1 MMKYHR
7 GEIEVQ
13 EKACLREEAS
23 RVSKIVREN
32 IVDVAAR
39 FIEKQVMLIIGLQD
53 DNGLV
58 WTSVVYERPGFVKVV
73 DSQTISVRA
82 LPQPSDPIFAGLKT
96 GNTIGILAIEFE
108 TRKRMRVNGIITKVH
123 GTGFTVE
130 TREVYSNCP
139 KFIQSRTF
147 LGFQT
152 MKRQE
157 PKLATHLDKDQK
169 EMIREADTFFI
180 ATHHLEHGA
189 DASHRGGLPGFVHIA
204 DPQTL
209 LIKDYPGNHMFNT
222 LGNLVENKQ
231 TGLLFLDFEAGNL
244 LQINGES
251 TVHWEGTERCIHLN
265 VKQIRNVIGGFPLE
279 WQFGSYS
286 SFNPLL

>member
-1 MMKYHR
+1 
-7 GEIEVQ
+7 
-13 EKACLREEAS
+13 
-23 RVSKIVREN
+23 
-32 IVDVAAR
+32 
-39 FIEKQVMLIIGLQD
+39 
-53 DNGLV
+53 
-58 WTSVVYERPGFVKVV
+58 
-73 DSQTISVRA
+73 
-82 LPQPSDPIFAGLKT
+82 
-96 GNTIGILAIEFE
+96 
-108 TRKRMRVNGIITKVH
+108 
-123 GTGFTVE
+123 
-130 TREVYSNCP
+130 
-139 KFIQSRTF
+139 
-147 LGFQT
+147 

-204 DPQTL
+204 DPPQTL

-251 TVHWEGTERCIHLN
+251 TVHWEGTERFIHFK
-265 VKQIRNVIGGFPLE
+265 VRQVRSVIGGFPLQWE
-279 WQFGSYS
+279 FGNYS
-286 SFNPLL
+286 PFNPSL